1 MEKIEDVGEKL
12 ICEFFLLKLWITICL
27 FFILCCILLGL
38 GFCKFLMLALLDEF
52 FELVVRYSFEL
63 IDFDSGV

>member
-12 ICEFFLLKLWITICL
+12 ICEFFLLKLWIMICL
-27 FFILCCILLGL
+27 FFILCCVLLGL
-38 GFCKFLMLALLDEF
+38 WFCKFLMLALLDEF